1 MSKDRNTFFASWHP
15 EPADACTDDTHCLVC
30 RPGGDVLVR
39 SDVGTGF
46 PELMEPASTLP
57 EWQRL
62 CIGTLEGRSVMLISA
77 PLDADAPEG
86 YLWANIRPL
95 LGGLDAGRLEALC
108 RASMLAS
115 WDYNHRFCGCCG
127 TLTVQD
133 TKESARV
140 CPSCGHRSYPR
151 VSPAMIVRITNGL
164 KILLAHN
171 RRFPDGVY
179 SCIAGYVEP
188 GENLEQTVLREV
200 KEEVGL
206 EAAPPRYLSS
216 QAWPFPHSLMLGF
229 ETTATGEPVPDGEEI
244 TDARWFSADN
254 LPHIPSHGTIAR
266 WLIDDWL
273 KGIEDLRSE

>member
-1 MSKDRNTFFASWHP
+1 MSDYEKTFFASWHP
-15 EPADACTDDTHCLVC
+15 ESADTCNDDTHCLVC

-39 SDVGTGF
+39 SDATVGF
-46 PELMEPASTLP
+46 PELMEPVSSLP

-62 CIGTLEGRSVMLISA
+62 CIGTLDGRSVMLISA
-77 PLDADAPEG
+77 PLDAGAPQG

-95 LGGLDAGRLEALC
+95 LNGLDAGRLEALC

-115 WDYNHRFCGCCG
+115 WDYDHRYCGRCG
-127 TLTVQD
+127 TLTLQD
-133 TKESARV
+133 PKESARV
-140 CPSCGHRSYPR
+140 CPSCRHRSYPR
-151 VSPAMIVRITNGL
+151 VSPAMIVRITNGS

-171 RRFPDGVY
+171 QRFPDGVY
-179 SCIAGYVEP
+179 SCVAGYVEP
-188 GENLEQTVLREV
+188 GETLEQTVLREI

-229 ETTATGEPVPDGEEI
+229 DTTATGEPIPDGEEI
-244 TDARWFSADN
+244 TEARWFSADN
-254 LPHIPSHGTIAR
+254 LPHIPRHGTIAR

-273 KGIEDLRSE
+273 KDIRYLK